1 MPAKEDRITIRFDRA
16 LGKKIRALAAQRGLS
31 VAEYCRLMCCLEIL
45 HEEPGHPFTVV
56 QQQLKETLS
65 EVETFGQLEPQ
76 HQVDVMRRS
85 LETVTAMRQATNQL
99 FTWLN
104 ALVRASD
111 AYTRQK
117 GGGGDARP

>member
-1 MPAKEDRITIRFDRA
+1 MSAKEDRITIRFDRA

-45 HEEPGHPFTVV
+45 NAEPDQPVSLV
-56 QQQLKETLS
+56 QQQLKETLA
-65 EVETFGQLEPQ
+65 EVETFGQLDPQ

-85 LETVTAMRQATNQL
+85 LETVATMRQATDQL

-117 GGGGDARP
+117 GGRADAGA